1 MSSTPSSGSS
11 VQPTN
16 VSPAH
21 SISAHSTLLKKLIGL
36 FIGYFIVLRLW
47 SDCYSVFGDEI
58 EPHYVEGCLG
68 IADDDF
74 VSSLQCDSEAMV
86 MEVSLEPVVW
96 MVPVTQI
103 ADVAYLDD
111 LQSVFVCVLFHLIIF

>member
-1 MSSTPSSGSS
+1 
-11 VQPTN
+11 
-16 VSPAH
+16 
-21 SISAHSTLLKKLIGL
+21 
-36 FIGYFIVLRLW
+36 
-47 SDCYSVFGDEI
+47 
-58 EPHYVEGCLG
+58 
-68 IADDDF
+68 
-74 VSSLQCDSEAMV
+74 MV